1 MIKKIFEHTVSSL
14 CYSVIQV
21 RCKSSSSISDFPHN
35 DVVRFVLEQH
45 SRMPDYL
52 QFPILFLTLIFDLV
66 GLFFSGS
73 LFHTQPH
80 PVRWHQ
86 IATWKNSPISICRD
100 FIRFY
105 ESLVVLCWQSYHN
118 RSQQLGMREVKEIEV

>member
-1 MIKKIFEHTVSSL
+1 MIQKIFEHTASSL
-14 CYSVIQV
+14 CYSIIQA
-21 RCKSSSSISDFPHN
+21 RCISSPSLLYFPHN

-52 QFPILFLTLIFDLV
+52 QFPILFLTLIFDIT
-66 GLFFSGS
+66 GLFLDGS

-80 PVRWHQ
+80 TVRWNQ
-86 IATWKNSPISICRD
+86 ITAWKNSPISICRD

-105 ESLVVLCWQSYHN
+105 ESLVVLCWQSYD
-118 RSQQLGMREVKEIEV
+118 IEAQNYK

>member
-1 MIKKIFEHTVSSL
+1 MINNIFKYTASSL

-21 RCKSSSSISDFPHN
+21 RCLSSSSTPDFPHN
-35 DVVRFVLEQH
+35 DIVRFVLEQH

-52 QFPILFLTLIFDLV
+52 KFPILFLTLIFDIV
-66 GLFFSGS
+66 GLFLDGS

-80 PVRWHQ
+80 TVRWNQ
-86 IATWKNSPISICRD
+86 ITAWKNSPISICRD

-105 ESLVVLCWQSYHN
+105 ESLVVLCWQSDD
-118 RSQQLGMREVKEIEV
+118 IEAQN